1 MLEMKRYLPL
11 AGFDFD
17 SEPPKSPDTG
27 DLSLSRIE
35 VSLCVLVRDS
45 PDNSSPSQPGHSLNP
60 SGLAVPVKSRSKEKM
75 VMIHDSSSL
84 KLTVWVRCLIMSFFR
99 NRLLAQHPD

>member
-1 MLEMKRYLPL
+1 MKGYPPP
-11 AGFDFD
+11 AGFDFN

-27 DLSLSRIE
+27 DLSSSRIE
-35 VSLCVLVRDS
+35 VSLWVLVRDS
-45 PDNSSPSQPGHSLNP
+45 PDNRSPSQPGHSLNP